1 MAFGLMTVI
10 PVLICFYLITV
21 KFFSIDIFIGAHSGY
36 VFLII
41 IIALLGLVYGRGVVL
56 RVVRKL
62 HETSEVLEWLVSEET
77 VLNKKLK
84 AEIVE
89 RRKAQEK
96 LSMAQDQL
104 IQVAKMES
112 IGRLAAGTA
121 HEVKNPLAMLMMG
134 VDYLQT
140 TIKDKDQKTEYMLTQ
155 MNGAVRKADSVIL
168 GLLDFA
174 SSTRLDIKP
183 EGLNS
188 TLEQSLSLVK
198 HELDKNNVR
207 LIRDFQPDNP
217 PVRIDRRRMQQVF
230 VNLFT
235 NAIHAMPDGGV
246 LTVRAHVDEL
256 TEWGGLT
263 GRRAVDY
270 FKKGEKVAVIEIED
284 NGTGIPKESIDRI
297 FDPFFT
303 SKRDRGGTGLGL
315 SIVENLVDMHR
326 GIITIRNKD
335 EGGVVAKVLLKLK
348 EN

>member
-1 MAFGLMTVI
+1 M
-10 PVLICFYLITV
+10 
-21 KFFSIDIFIGAHSGY
+21 
-36 VFLII
+36 
-41 IIALLGLVYGRGVVL
+41 
-56 RVVRKL
+56 
-62 HETSEVLEWLVSEET
+62 
-77 VLNKKLK
+77 LNKKLK

-174 SSTRLDIKP
+174 SSTQLDIKP

-217 PVRIDRRRMQQVF
+217 TVRIDRRRMQQVF

-246 LTVRAHVDEL
+246 LAVRVHVDEL

-270 FKKGEKVAVIEIED
+270 FKKGERIAVIEIED